1 LAYLPPMRRLLQQWR
16 RDRHRLVLNGFCLA
30 LIGVMV
36 VTGAAGLREE
46 LRASSAMAARIDEIP
61 RDHGEL
67 VVRRFGGPR
76 RGFTHFARQ
85 LIPPD
90 EPFRLVQPAKDNPR
104 ERRVCQPGVPGGEH
118 FWMVYSLVPRPKT
131 CDPNA
136 RWSVYLGIAPRSLPP
151 GAKAHVYQH
160 RPDLVV
166 VERDGAR

>member
-1 LAYLPPMRRLLQQWR
+1 MRRLLQPWH
-16 RDRHRLVLNGFCLA
+16 RDRRRLVLNGFCLA
-30 LIGVMV
+30 LVGVML
-36 VTGAAGLREE
+36 VTGAAGLLGE
-46 LRASSAMAARIDEIP
+46 LRASSTMAARIDAIP
-61 RDHGEL
+61 QDHDRL
-67 VVRRFGGPR
+67 IVRRFGGPR

-85 LIPPD
+85 LIPPN

-136 RWSVYLGIAPRSLPP
+136 RWSVYLGVAPGPLPQ
-151 GAKAHVYQH
+151 GAKAHVFNH

-166 VERDGAR
+166 VERDGGR